1 MDPITNENEMPNTA
15 NTFFMISF
23 FLEWKELAA
32 LLSEVP
38 PGSNHQQDDCRFNYV
53 HLVHMKK

>member
-1 MDPITNENEMPNTA
+1 MPITA